1 MINNKKVIAI
11 IPARGGSKRLPKKNI
26 KNFLGYPLLTWT
38 IRAALESKF
47 IDKVI
52 LSSENE
58 SILKIAKS
66 YGCEVPLKR
75 PRNLAH
81 DNSETFE
88 VIKYILDKMD
98 KDFFYIILLQPT
110 SPLRT
115 NKDIDNCIK
124 EKKKKKSIS
133 CVSAFK
139 FHKSLNIFIEK
150 KSNKIENI
158 FSDKKKFNE
167 YYVLNG
173 AIYLTD
179 KYTLIK
185 NKGFISDDT
194 LLFEMPFS
202 KSIDIDTIDDFE
214 VAEFFGKKLNIK
226 FKS

>member
-58 SILKIAKS
+58 NILKIAKS

-124 EKKKKKSIS
+124 EFIKKKSIS

-150 KSNKIENI
+150 NSNKIENI
-158 FSDKKKFNE
+158 FSDKKKLNE